1 MNFAGLPPHISLS
14 GISLVTIEPAPTI
27 ELSPIDI
34 LAYHRICPYET
45 GMPDFDLSSNKCES
59 FLWQFWRKVMR
70 KYDNSCSQSCPV
82 SYFYTIRIEM
92 VQPHIFSDK

>member
-34 LAYHRICPYET
+34 FLHITEFAPMKQACPILTFPVINVNPFY
-45 GMPDFDLSSNKCES
+45 G
-59 FLWQFWRKVMR
+59 
-70 KYDNSCSQSCPV
+70 NSGE
-82 SYFYTIRIEM
+82 R
-92 VQPHIFSDK
+92 

>member
-34 LAYHRICPYET
+34 
-45 GMPDFDLSSNKCES
+45 
-59 FLWQFWRKVMR
+59 FLQLLKRVTSEH
-70 KYDNSCSQSCPV
+70 NL
-82 SYFYTIRIEM
+82 
-92 VQPHIFSDK
+92 H